1 MFPIG
6 GFKIYML
13 LQSWKSLAMRNI
25 KLKASIFRNRFNLF
39 KLLRCQLTCLRCR
52 FFVRRQ

>member
-25 KLKASIFRNRFNLF
+25 KLKASIF
-39 KLLRCQLTCLRCR
+39 
-52 FFVRRQ
+52 